1 MSFSLIPPEIN
12 SALMYSGA
20 GSGPLLEAATAWDE
34 LAADLEATATQY
46 QTAITNLTTG
56 PWLGP
61 SSTKMATAAEPY
73 IAWLQSTSAEAAQT
87 GAQAKAA
94 AAAYTT
100 AYSSMVPPPVISANR
115 AELTTL
121 VANNFLGQNTGAIAQ
136 NEAEYLDMWI
146 QDALGMD
153 TYNQASTGASAALPA
168 QSAAPMVTSG
178 VDPSAVAAAALP
190 ADTSD
195 SLAVGIINAIADLF
209 GFVPSTTAGG
219 TVALDSLAN
228 LGSWLPGAATA
239 IAANPSAALLPI
251 QATYYMGMLGSTPA
265 RMFMSGGGSGGGAG
279 GLSSDALTGMKDSLL
294 GNVGKLIDD
303 KASTVMSGVSG
314 QLSKWGAGIQSGI
327 QAQMA
332 NAMHAGGLSVPH
344 GWHTGAPGAGME
356 RAAPLMPTNSV
367 AAPSMSTGL
376 PTSPFSQGLMG
387 ALAGRGMSAMGSRV
401 AAKVMPR
408 SPAGG

>member
-12 SALMYSGA
+12 SALMYQGA
-20 GSGPLLEAATAWDE
+20 GSGPLLEAAAAWDG

-56 PWLGP
+56 TWLGP
-61 SSTKMATAAEPY
+61 SSAHMAAASQPY
-73 IAWLQSTSAEAAQT
+73 IAWLQSTAAEAAQT
-87 GAQAKAA
+87 GTQAKAA
-94 AAAYTT
+94 AGAYQT
-100 AYSSMVPPPVISANR
+100 AYASMVPPPVISANR

-121 VANNFLGQNTGAIAQ
+121 VSNNFLGQNTGAIAQ

-153 TYNQASTGASAALPA
+153 TYQANSTGASAALPA
-168 QSAAPMVTSG
+168 QTAAPLVTSG
-178 VDPSAVAAAALP
+178 AQAAAAAP
-190 ADTSD
+190 ADTETDALIVAILNGVAALFGGPSTGKGALT
-195 SLAVGIINAIADLF
+195 SLA
-209 GFVPSTTAGG
+209 GFDT
-219 TVALDSLAN
+219 
-228 LGSWLPGAATA
+228 WLPTVVSAV
-239 IAANPSAALLPI
+239 AANPSAALLPV

-265 RMFMSGGGSGGGAG
+265 RMFMSSGGGGASGAG
-279 GLSSDALTGMKDSLL
+279 AGALDGMKDSLL
-294 GNVGKLIDD
+294 ANVSKLVDGK
-303 KASTVMSGVSG
+303 AETVMAGVGG

-332 NAMHAGGLSVPH
+332 HAMHAGGLSVPH
-344 GWHTGAPGAGME
+344 GWHTGAAPDMS

-367 AAPSMSTGL
+367 AAPSMTTGL

-387 ALAGRGMSAMGSRV
+387 ALAGRGMSAMGSKV

>member
-12 SALMYSGA
+12 SALMYQGA
-20 GSGPLLEAATAWDE
+20 GSGPLLEAATAWDG

-56 PWLGP
+56 TWLGP
-61 SSTKMATAAEPY
+61 SSAHMASAAEPY
-73 IAWLQSTSAEAAQT
+73 IAWLQSTAAEAAQT

-94 AAAYTT
+94 AGAYQT
-100 AYSSMVPPPVISANR
+100 AYSSMVPPPLITANR
-115 AELTTL
+115 AELMTL

-153 TYNQASTGASAALPA
+153 TYQMNSTGASAALPA
-168 QSAAPMVTSG
+168 QTAAPMVTSG
-178 VDPSAVAAAALP
+178 VDPSAVAAAAAP
-190 ADTSD
+190 ADSTTD
-195 SLAVGIINAIADLF
+195 AIVGQLALAIAELF
-209 GFVPSTTAGG
+209 GAPSTTTAPTLATLG
-219 TVALDSLAN
+219 TFIDGVI
-228 LGSWLPGAATA
+228 PG
-239 IAANPSAALLPI
+239 IVANPTAALLPV

-265 RMFMSGGGSGGGAG
+265 RMFMSSGSSSASGGATGA
-279 GLSSDALTGMKDSLL
+279 LDGMKDSLL
-294 GNVGKLIDD
+294 ENVSKMVDGK
-303 KASTVMSGVSG
+303 AAGVMTGVGS
-314 QLSKWGAGIQSGI
+314 QLSKWGAGIQAGI

-344 GWHTGAPGAGME
+344 GWHTGAPDMS
-356 RAAPLMPTNSV
+356 RAAPLLPTNSV
-367 AAPSMSTGL
+367 AAPSMTTGL

-387 ALAGRGMSAMGSRV
+387 ALAGRGMSAMGSKV

>member
-12 SALMYSGA
+12 SALMYQGA
-20 GSGPLLEAATAWDE
+20 GSGPLLEAATAWDG

-56 PWLGP
+56 TWLGP
-61 SSTKMATAAEPY
+61 SSTHMASAAEPY
-73 IAWLQSTSAEAAQT
+73 IAWLQSTAAEAAQT

-94 AAAYTT
+94 AGAYQTAYT
-100 AYSSMVPPPVISANR
+100 SMVPPPVITANR
-115 AELTTL
+115 AELTAL
-121 VANNFLGQNTGAIAQ
+121 VSNNFLGQNTGAIAQ

-153 TYNQASTGASAALPA
+153 TYNLNSTGASAALPT
-168 QSAAPMVTSG
+168 QTAAPLATSG
-178 VDPSAVAAAALP
+178 SNALAAAAAAPADSTTDSLIVGILNAVAA
-190 ADTSD
+190 
-195 SLAVGIINAIADLF
+195 LF
-209 GFVPSTTAGG
+209 GGPASGTGSLTGLADFST
-219 TVALDSLAN
+219 
-228 LGSWLPGAATA
+228 WLPSVVGA
-239 IAANPSAALLPI
+239 IAANPTAALLPV

-265 RMFMSGGGSGGGAG
+265 RMFMSSGGGSGGGA
-279 GLSSDALTGMKDSLL
+279 SSTALASMGDSLL
-294 GNVGKLIDD
+294 DNVSKLVDGK
-303 KASTVMSGVSG
+303 AATVMTGVGG
-314 QLSKWGAGIQSGI
+314 QLSKWGAGIQAGI

-344 GWHTGAPGAGME
+344 GWHTGVPDVS
-356 RAAPLMPTNSV
+356 RAAPLLPTNSV
-367 AAPSMSTGL
+367 ASPSMTTGL

-387 ALAGRGMSAMGSRV
+387 ALAGRGMSAMGSKV

>member
-12 SALMYSGA
+12 SALMYQGA
-20 GSGPLLEAATAWDE
+20 GSGPLLEAATAWDG

-56 PWLGP
+56 TWLGP
-61 SSTKMATAAEPY
+61 SSAHMAAAAEPY
-73 IAWLQSTSAEAAQT
+73 IAWLQTTAAEAAQT

-94 AAAYTT
+94 AGAYQT
-100 AYSSMVPPPVISANR
+100 AYASMVPPPVITANR

-153 TYNQASTGASAALPA
+153 TYNLNSTGASAALPA
-168 QSAAPMVTSG
+168 QTAAPLVTSG
-178 VDPSAVAAAALP
+178 AQAAAAASP
-190 ADTSD
+190 ADATTD
-195 SLAVGIINAIADLF
+195 ALF
-209 GFVPSTTAGG
+209 GQLVVAVAELFGYTPAADATLPTLATFGSFLDTA
-219 TVALDSLAN
+219 VA
-228 LGSWLPGAATA
+228 G
-239 IAANPSAALLPI
+239 IVANPTAALLPV

-265 RMFMSGGGSGGGAG
+265 RMFMSSGGGGSAGAG
-279 GLSSDALTGMKDSLL
+279 VGALDGMRDSLL
-294 GNVGKLIDD
+294 ENVAKAVDGK
-303 KASTVMSGVSG
+303 AAAVMTGVGG
-314 QLSKWGAGIQSGI
+314 QLSKWGAGIQAGI

-332 NAMHAGGLSVPH
+332 HAMHAGGLSVPH
-344 GWHTGAPGAGME
+344 SWHTGAPDMS
-356 RAAPLMPTNSV
+356 RAAPLLPTNSI
-367 AAPSMSTGL
+367 AAPSMTTGL

-387 ALAGRGMSAMGSRV
+387 ALAGRGMSAMGSKV

>member
-12 SALMYSGA
+12 SALMYQGA
-20 GSGPLLEAATAWDE
+20 GSGPLLEAATAWDG

-56 PWLGP
+56 TWLGP
-61 SSTKMATAAEPY
+61 SSAHMAAAAEPY
-73 IAWLQSTSAEAAQT
+73 IGWLQSTAAEAAQT

-94 AAAYTT
+94 AGAYQT
-100 AYSSMVPPPVISANR
+100 AYASMVPPPVITANR

-121 VANNFLGQNTGAIAQ
+121 VSNNFLGQNTGAIAQ

-153 TYNQASTGASAALPA
+153 TYNLNSTGASAALPA
-168 QSAAPMVTSG
+168 QTAAPLVTSG
-178 VDPSAVAAAALP
+178 AQAAAAAAP
-190 ADTSD
+190 AASSADASTIFEGLLVD
-195 SLAVGIINAIADLF
+195 LAELF
-209 GFVPSTTAGG
+209 GVSNAPLTSLDASSLVSWLG
-219 TVALDSLAN
+219 TVF
-228 LGSWLPGAATA
+228 TA
-239 IAANPSAALLPI
+239 VAGNPTAALLPV

-265 RMFMSGGGSGGGAG
+265 RMFMSSGGGGSGA
-279 GLSSDALTGMKDSLL
+279 SSTALASMGDSLL
-294 GNVGKLIDD
+294 DNVSKLVDGK
-303 KASTVMSGVSG
+303 AATVMTGVGG
-314 QLSKWGAGIQSGI
+314 QLSKWGAGIQAGI

-332 NAMHAGGLSVPH
+332 HAMHAGGLSVPH
-344 GWHTGAPGAGME
+344 GWHTGAPDMS
-356 RAAPLMPTNSV
+356 RAAPLLPTNSI
-367 AAPSMSTGL
+367 AAPSMTTGL

-387 ALAGRGMSAMGSRV
+387 ALAGRGMSAMGSKV

>member
-12 SALMYSGA
+12 SALMYQGA
-20 GSGPLLEAATAWDE
+20 GSGPLLEAAAAGDG

-56 PWLGP
+56 TWLGP
-61 SSTKMATAAEPY
+61 SSAHMAAASQPY
-73 IAWLQSTSAEAAQT
+73 IAWLQSTAAEAAQT
-87 GAQAKAA
+87 GTQAKAA
-94 AAAYTT
+94 AGAYQT
-100 AYSSMVPPPVISANR
+100 AYASMVPPPVISANR

-121 VANNFLGQNTGAIAQ
+121 VSNNFLGQNTGAIAQ

-153 TYNQASTGASAALPA
+153 TYQANSTGASAALPA
-168 QSAAPMVTSG
+168 QTAAPLVTSG
-178 VDPSAVAAAALP
+178 AQAAAAAP
-190 ADTSD
+190 ADTETDALIVAILNGVAALFGGPSTGTGALT
-195 SLAVGIINAIADLF
+195 SLA
-209 GFVPSTTAGG
+209 GFDT
-219 TVALDSLAN
+219 
-228 LGSWLPGAATA
+228 WLPTVVSAV
-239 IAANPSAALLPI
+239 AANPSAALLPV

-265 RMFMSGGGSGGGAG
+265 RMFMSSGGGGASGAG
-279 GLSSDALTGMKDSLL
+279 AGALDGMKDSLL
-294 GNVGKLIDD
+294 ANVSKLVDGK
-303 KASTVMSGVSG
+303 AETVMAGVGG

-332 NAMHAGGLSVPH
+332 HAMHAGGLSVPH
-344 GWHTGAPGAGME
+344 GWHTGAAPDMS

-367 AAPSMSTGL
+367 AAPSMTTGL

-387 ALAGRGMSAMGSRV
+387 ALAGRGMSAMGSKV

>member
-20 GSGPLLEAATAWDE
+20 GSGPLLEAATAWDG

-56 PWLGP
+56 TWLGP
-61 SSTKMATAAEPY
+61 SSTQMATAAQPY
-73 IAWLQSTSAEAAQT
+73 IAWLQTTSAEAAQT

-94 AAAYTT
+94 AAAYQT
-100 AYSSMVPPPVISANR
+100 AYTSMVPPPVISANR
-115 AELTTL
+115 AALTTL
-121 VANNFLGQNTGAIAQ
+121 VSNNFLGQNTGAIAQ

-153 TYNQASTGASAALPA
+153 TYNQASTGASGALPA
-168 QSAAPMVTSG
+168 QTAAPMVTSG
-178 VDPSAVAAAALP
+178 SNALAAAASP
-190 ADTSD
+190 ADDAST
-195 SLAVGIINAIADLF
+195 LAEGLLNA
-209 GFVPSTTAGG
+209 
-219 TVALDSLAN
+219 LAN
-228 LGSWLPGAATA
+228 LFGATSTSVTPLSGDLTATSLATWLPTVATA
-239 IAANPSAALLPI
+239 IAGNPSAALLPV
-251 QATYYMGMLGSTPA
+251 QAVYYMGMLGSTPA
-265 RMFMSGGGSGGGAG
+265 RMFMSGGGGAG
-279 GLSSDALTGMKDSLL
+279 AGVSGDALASMKDSLL

-303 KASTVMSGVSG
+303 KASTVMSGVGS

-344 GWHTGAPGAGME
+344 SWHTGAEGGMD
-356 RAAPLMPTNSV
+356 RAAPLLPTNSV
-367 AAPSMSTGL
+367 APPSLMHGL

-387 ALAGRGMSAMGSRV
+387 ALAGRGMSSMGSRV

>member
-20 GSGPLLEAATAWDE
+20 GSGPLLEASTAWSE

-56 PWLGP
+56 TWLGT
-61 SSTKMATAAEPY
+61 SSTQMATAAEPY
-73 IAWLQSTSAEAAQT
+73 IAWLQSTAAEAAQT
-87 GAQAKAA
+87 GAQAQAA
-94 AAAYTT
+94 AAAYGT
-100 AYSSMVPPPVISANR
+100 AYASMVPPPIITANR

-121 VANNFLGQNTGAIAQ
+121 VSNNFLGQNTGAIAN
-136 NEAEYLDMWI
+136 NEADYLSMWI

-153 TYNQASTGASAALPA
+153 TYNQASTGASGALPA

-178 VDPSAVAAAALP
+178 SNALAAAAAP
-190 ADTSD
+190 ADTSAD
-195 SLAVGIINAIADLF
+195 SLVATLANAVADLF
-209 GFVPSTTAGG
+209 GYAGG
-219 TVALDSLAN
+219 TPLASDLSNFTTFLPAVTTAL
-228 LGSWLPGAATA
+228 
-239 IAANPSAALLPI
+239 AANPSAALLPV

-279 GLSSDALTGMKDSLL
+279 ALSGDALNGMKDSLL
-294 GNVGKLIDD
+294 ANVGKLIDD
-303 KASTVMSGVSG
+303 KAGTVMSGVSG
-314 QLSKWGAGIQSGI
+314 QLGKWGAGIQSGI

-344 GWHTGAPGAGME
+344 SWHTGAEGGID
-356 RAAPLMPTNSV
+356 RAAPLLPSTSV
-367 AAPSMSTGL
+367 APPSLMHGL

-387 ALAGRGMSAMGSRV
+387 ALAGRGMTTMGSKV

>member
-12 SALMYSGA
+12 SALMYQGA
-20 GSGPLLEAATAWDE
+20 GSGPLLEAATAWDG

-46 QTAITNLTTG
+46 QTAIINLTTG
-56 PWLGP
+56 TWLGP
-61 SSTKMATAAEPY
+61 SSAHMASAAQPY
-73 IAWLQSTSAEAAQT
+73 IAWLQSTAAEAAQT

-94 AAAYTT
+94 AAAYGT
-100 AYSSMVPPPVISANR
+100 AYASMVPPPLITANR

-153 TYNQASTGASAALPA
+153 TYNMNSTGASAALPA
-168 QSAAPMVTSG
+168 QTAAPMVTSG
-178 VDPSAVAAAALP
+178 AQAAAPAASAASSSSDALLGQLLVAVAELFGAPSSTVAP
-190 ADTSD
+190 A
-195 SLAVGIINAIADLF
+195 SLADVGTFLDTV
-209 GFVPSTTAGG
+209 VP
-219 TVALDSLAN
+219 V
-228 LGSWLPGAATA
+228 
-239 IAANPSAALLPI
+239 IAANPTAALLPV

-265 RMFMSGGGSGGGAG
+265 RMFMSSGSGGSGGA
-279 GLSSDALTGMKDSLL
+279 SSSTLASMGDSLL
-294 GNVGKLIDD
+294 DNVSKMVDGK
-303 KASTVMSGVSG
+303 AATVMSGVGS

-332 NAMHAGGLSVPH
+332 HAMQAGGLSVPH
-344 GWHTGAPGAGME
+344 GWHTGAPDMS
-356 RAAPLMPTNSV
+356 RAEPLLPANSV
-367 AAPSMSTGL
+367 ASPSMTTGL

-387 ALAGRGMSAMGSRV
+387 ALAGRGMSAMGSKV

>member
-12 SALMYSGA
+12 SALMYQGA
-20 GSGPLLEAATAWDE
+20 GSGPLLEAATAWDG

-46 QTAITNLTTG
+46 QTAIINLTTG
-56 PWLGP
+56 TWLGP
-61 SSTKMATAAEPY
+61 SSAHMASAAQPY
-73 IAWLQSTSAEAAQT
+73 IAWLQSTAAEAAQT

-94 AAAYTT
+94 AAAYGT
-100 AYSSMVPPPVISANR
+100 AYASMVPPPVITANR

-153 TYNQASTGASAALPA
+153 TYNMNSTGASAALPA
-168 QSAAPMVTSG
+168 QTAAPMVTSG
-178 VDPSAVAAAALP
+178 AQAAAAATP
-190 ADTSD
+190 AASSADD
-195 SLAVGIINAIADLF
+195 LATALINAIADLF
-209 GFVPSTTAGG
+209 GFTPVTGG
-219 TVALDSLAN
+219 TQALGSLA
-228 LGSWLPGAATA
+228 GFDAWLPGAVTA
-239 IAANPSAALLPI
+239 IAGNPTAALLPV

-265 RMFMSGGGSGGGAG
+265 RMFMSSGSGGSGGA
-279 GLSSDALTGMKDSLL
+279 SSSTLASMGDSLL
-294 GNVGKLIDD
+294 DNVSKMVDGK
-303 KASTVMSGVSG
+303 AATVMSGVGS

-332 NAMHAGGLSVPH
+332 HAMQAGGLSVPH
-344 GWHTGAPGAGME
+344 GWHTGAPDMS
-356 RAAPLMPTNSV
+356 RAEPLLPANSV
-367 AAPSMSTGL
+367 ASPSMTTGL

-387 ALAGRGMSAMGSRV
+387 ALAGRGMSAMGSKV